1 MTVDRDGNFFCPSCK
16 KVHEAYPTERIK
28 LVMSCSTLHQFF
40 APPPTAQLKQEYE
53 GDAVHTDYVTIPGAK
68 VEDLQQA
75 FRVEYGKVKTGVDVL
90 LVAGLNNVVEGD
102 SMEDI
107 MFKIQLF
114 KETVAKQAWHHPDK
128 PNTFAVAT
136 LLYPPQL
143 CWFPDNGFLPDP
155 HYVNRLDEMQWL
167 NTQLMEFN
175 ESNGCLLVPHMH
187 KIGVRIANRSN
198 KDQYGQ
204 VSVRNR
210 VFHRWGQW
218 REEARYNMLHLN
230 DEMRIYLGRTVNKY
244 FRFNSK

>member
-1 MTVDRDGNFFCPSCK
+1 
-16 KVHEAYPTERIK
+16 
-28 LVMSCSTLHQFF
+28 
-40 APPPTAQLKQEYE
+40 
-53 GDAVHTDYVTIPGAK
+53 
-68 VEDLQQA
+68 
-75 FRVEYGKVKTGVDVL
+75 
-90 LVAGLNNVVEGD
+90 
-102 SMEDI
+102 

-143 CWFPDNGFLPDP
+143 CWFPDNGFLPNP

-175 ESNGCLLVPHMH
+175 ESNGCLRVPHVH
-187 KIGVRIANRSN
+187 KFGVCIDNRSN

-204 VSVRNR
+204 VSVRHR

-218 REEARYNMLHLN
+218 RRRPETTCCISMMRLESVLGGRSTSTSGLFQN
-230 DEMRIYLGRTVNKY
+230 DQCR
-244 FRFNSK
+244 